1 MRARRFRRGFV
12 IVRSEWWCRQV
23 PGFDRILAVTEGLA
37 RRPTVPEI
45 PQSGFVFEPHMAEAQ
60 WARDIWGVIQSSAAV
75 NLWKQSMSA
84 MSAADRGIL
93 TQLFADDAW
102 FHDPVAGVLE
112 AGRIPDYLGT
122 LVGTHF
128 DRLEV
133 QLLDSVTQGDR
144 AAIEWRQTT
153 WSGQRRHELEGTSFI
168 TQRDGRL
175 IRMRDYFQFPP
186 TKTSR
191 TSAIT

>member
-1 MRARRFRRGFV
+1 MSGRADAAARPASSGDTV
-12 IVRSEWWCRQV
+12 
-23 PGFDRILAVTEGLA
+23 EGA
-37 RRPTVPEI
+37 TAGR
-45 PQSGFVFEPHMAEAQ
+45 EASV
-60 WARDIWGVIQSSAAV
+60 ALVD
-75 NLWKQSMSA
+75 LP
-84 MSAADRGIL
+84 
-93 TQLFADDAW
+93 DDNAW
-102 FHDPVAGVLE
+102 FHDPVVGVLE
-112 AGRIPDYLGT
+112 ADRVAGYLGT

-153 WSGQRRHELEGTSFI
+153 WSGRRRHELEGTSFV

-175 IRMRDYFQFPP
+175 VRMRDYFQFPP
-186 TKTSR
+186 TTTSR